1 MIKGGKMEKDRKKGI
16 IIRMSKKEFIIKFTI
31 AFFVIFFSFIYL
43 INMYAVTDKS
53 PILVNKFKRAF
64 EKIQEYLIL
73 IATPAAGVAICTG
86 LLMRKFSFGDE
97 ERVRTAKKLIRGTI
111 IAYALIISTKL
122 ILNFILVILR

>member
-1 MIKGGKMEKDRKKGI
+1 METKEINENRGNIIKI
-16 IIRMSKKEFIIKFTI
+16 SKKKFIIKFTI
-31 AFFVIFFSFIYL
+31 MFLIIFLSCIY
-43 INMYAVTDKS
+43 IVNTYATTEKS
-53 PILVNKFKRAF
+53 PLLVNKFKKAF

-122 ILNFILVILR
+122 ILNFILVVLK

>member
-1 MIKGGKMEKDRKKGI
+1 METKEKNENRGNIIKI
-16 IIRMSKKEFIIKFTI
+16 SKKKFIIKFTI
-31 AFFVIFFSFIYL
+31 MFLIIFLSFIY
-43 INMYAVTDKS
+43 IVNTYATTEKS
-53 PILVNKFKRAF
+53 PLLVNKFKKAF

-122 ILNFILVILR
+122 ILNFILIVLK

>member
-1 MIKGGKMEKDRKKGI
+1 METKEINGNRGNIIKI
-16 IIRMSKKEFIIKFTI
+16 SKKKFIIKFTI
-31 AFFVIFFSFIYL
+31 VFLIIFLSFIY
-43 INMYAVTDKS
+43 IVNTYATTEKS
-53 PILVNKFKRAF
+53 PLLVNKFKKAF

-122 ILNFILVILR
+122 ILNFILVVLK

>member
-1 MIKGGKMEKDRKKGI
+1 MKEKEEKTFV
-16 IIRMSKKEFIIKFTI
+16 IRISRKEFLIKFLI
-31 AFFVIFFSFIYL
+31 VFFIIFFSFIYFVN
-43 INMYAVTDKS
+43 IYATTDKS

-122 ILNFILVILR
+122 ILNFILVI

>member
-1 MIKGGKMEKDRKKGI
+1 METKEINENRGNIIKI
-16 IIRMSKKEFIIKFTI
+16 SKKKFIIKFTI
-31 AFFVIFFSFIYL
+31 MFLIIFLSYIY
-43 INMYAVTDKS
+43 IVNTYATTEKS
-53 PILVNKFKRAF
+53 PLLVNKFKKAF

-122 ILNFILVILR
+122 ILNFILVVLK

>member
-1 MIKGGKMEKDRKKGI
+1 METKEINENRGNIIKI
-16 IIRMSKKEFIIKFTI
+16 SKKKFIIKFTI
-31 AFFVIFFSFIYL
+31 MFLIIFLSFIY
-43 INMYAVTDKS
+43 IVNTYATTEKS
-53 PILVNKFKRAF
+53 PLLVNKFKKAF

-97 ERVRTAKKLIRGTI
+97 ERVKTAKKLIRGTI

-122 ILNFILVILR
+122 ILNFILVVLK

>member
-1 MIKGGKMEKDRKKGI
+1 METKETNENRGKIIKI
-16 IIRMSKKEFIIKFTI
+16 SKKKFIIKFTI
-31 AFFVIFFSFIYL
+31 MFLIIFLSFIY
-43 INMYAVTDKS
+43 IVNTYATTEKS
-53 PILVNKFKRAF
+53 PLLVNKFKKAF

-122 ILNFILVILR
+122 ILNFILVVLK

>member
-1 MIKGGKMEKDRKKGI
+1 MEKDRKKGI

-43 INMYAVTDKS
+43 INIYAVTDKS

-73 IATPAAGVAICTG
+73 IATPVAGVAICTG

>member
-1 MIKGGKMEKDRKKGI
+1 METKEKNENRGNIIKI
-16 IIRMSKKEFIIKFTI
+16 SKKKFIIKFTI
-31 AFFVIFFSFIYL
+31 IFLIIFLSFIY
-43 INMYAVTDKS
+43 IVNTYATTEKS
-53 PILVNKFKRAF
+53 PLLVNKFKKAF

-122 ILNFILVILR
+122 ILNFILVVLK

>member
-1 MIKGGKMEKDRKKGI
+1 MERDRKKGL

-43 INMYAVTDKS
+43 INIYAMTDKS

>member
-1 MIKGGKMEKDRKKGI
+1 MEKDRKKGI

-43 INMYAVTDKS
+43 INIYAVTDKS

-73 IATPAAGVAICTG
+73 ISTPAAGVAICTG

>member
-1 MIKGGKMEKDRKKGI
+1 MKEKEEKAFV
-16 IIRMSKKEFIIKFTI
+16 IRISRKEFLIKFLI
-31 AFFVIFFSFIYL
+31 IFFIIFFSFIYFVN
-43 INMYAVTDKS
+43 IYATTDKS

-122 ILNFILVILR
+122 ILNFILVILK

>member
-1 MIKGGKMEKDRKKGI
+1 MKEKAFV
-16 IIRMSKKEFIIKFTI
+16 IRISRKEFLIKFLI
-31 AFFVIFFSFIYL
+31 VFFIIFFSFIYFVN
-43 INMYAVTDKS
+43 IYATTDKS

-122 ILNFILVILR
+122 ILNFILVILK

>member
-1 MIKGGKMEKDRKKGI
+1 MEKDRKKGI

-43 INMYAVTDKS
+43 INIYAVTDKS

-73 IATPAAGVAICTG
+73 IATPAEGVAICTG

>member
-1 MIKGGKMEKDRKKGI
+1 MEKDRKKGI

-31 AFFVIFFSFIYL
+31 AFFVIFF
-43 INMYAVTDKS
+43 INIYAVTDKS

>member
-1 MIKGGKMEKDRKKGI
+1 METKEINENRGNIIKI
-16 IIRMSKKEFIIKFTI
+16 SKKKFIIKFTI
-31 AFFVIFFSFIYL
+31 MFLIIFLSFIY
-43 INMYAVTDKS
+43 IVNTYATTEKS
-53 PILVNKFKRAF
+53 PLLVNKFKKAF

-97 ERVRTAKKLIRGTI
+97 ERVRKAKKLIRGTI

-122 ILNFILVILR
+122 ILNFILVVLK

>member
-1 MIKGGKMEKDRKKGI
+1 MEKDRKKGI

-43 INMYAVTDKS
+43 INIYAVTDKS
-53 PILVNKFKRAF
+53 PILVNKFKSAF

>member
-1 MIKGGKMEKDRKKGI
+1 MKEKEEKTFV
-16 IIRMSKKEFIIKFTI
+16 IRISRKEFLIKFLI
-31 AFFVIFFSFIYL
+31 IFFVIFFSFIYFVN
-43 INMYAVTDKS
+43 IYATTDKS

-122 ILNFILVILR
+122 ILNFILVILK

>member
-1 MIKGGKMEKDRKKGI
+1 MKEKEEKAFV
-16 IIRMSKKEFIIKFTI
+16 IRISRKEFLIKFLI
-31 AFFVIFFSFIYL
+31 VFFIIFFSFIYFVN
-43 INMYAVTDKS
+43 IYATTDKS

-122 ILNFILVILR
+122 ILNFILVILK

>member
-1 MIKGGKMEKDRKKGI
+1 MKEKEGTGFV
-16 IIRMSKKEFIIKFTI
+16 IRISRKEFLIKFLI
-31 AFFVIFFSFIYL
+31 VFFIIFFSFIYFVN
-43 INMYAVTDKS
+43 IYATTDKS

-122 ILNFILVILR
+122 ILNFILVILK

>member
-1 MIKGGKMEKDRKKGI
+1 MEKDRKKGI

-43 INMYAVTDKS
+43 INIYAVTDKS

-111 IAYALIISTKL
+111 IAYTLIISTKL

>member
-1 MIKGGKMEKDRKKGI
+1 MEKDRKKGI

-43 INMYAVTDKS
+43 INIYAVTDKS

-111 IAYALIISTKL
+111 IAYAFIISTKL

>member
-1 MIKGGKMEKDRKKGI
+1 MQEKEEKAFV
-16 IIRMSKKEFIIKFTI
+16 IRISRKEFLIKFLI
-31 AFFVIFFSFIYL
+31 VFFIIFFSFIYFVN
-43 INMYAVTDKS
+43 IYATTDKS

-122 ILNFILVILR
+122 ILNFILVILK

>member
-1 MIKGGKMEKDRKKGI
+1 MEKDRKKGI

-43 INMYAVTDKS
+43 INIYAVTDKS

-122 ILNFILVILR
+122 ILNFILMILR

>member
-1 MIKGGKMEKDRKKGI
+1 MEKDRKKGI

-31 AFFVIFFSFIYL
+31 AFFVKFFSFIYL
-43 INMYAVTDKS
+43 INIYAVTDKS

>member
-1 MIKGGKMEKDRKKGI
+1 MAPDWKTGL
-16 IIRMSKKEFIIKFTI
+16 IIRMSKKEFIIKVTL
-31 AFFVIFFSFIYL
+31 AFFVIFFGFIYF
-43 INMYAVTDKS
+43 INIYAMTDKS

>member
-1 MIKGGKMEKDRKKGI
+1 MEKDRKKGI
-16 IIRMSKKEFIIKFTI
+16 ILRMSKKEFIIKFTI

-43 INMYAVTDKS
+43 INIYAVTDKS

>member
-1 MIKGGKMEKDRKKGI
+1 MEKDRKKGI

-31 AFFVIFFSFIYL
+31 AFFAIFFSFIYF
-43 INMYAVTDKS
+43 INIYAMTDKS
-53 PILVNKFKRAF
+53 PVLVNKFKRAF

>member
-1 MIKGGKMEKDRKKGI
+1 METNEKNENRGNIIKI
-16 IIRMSKKEFIIKFTI
+16 SKKKFIIKFTI
-31 AFFVIFFSFIYL
+31 MFLIIFLSFIY
-43 INMYAVTDKS
+43 IVNTYATTEKS
-53 PILVNKFKRAF
+53 PLLVNKFKKAF

-122 ILNFILVILR
+122 ILNFILVVLK

>member
-1 MIKGGKMEKDRKKGI
+1 MKEKEEKAFV
-16 IIRMSKKEFIIKFTI
+16 IRISRKEFLIKFLI
-31 AFFVIFFSFIYL
+31 VFFIIFFSFIYFVN
-43 INMYAVTDKS
+43 IYATTDKS

-86 LLMRKFSFGDE
+86 LLMRKFSFGAE

-122 ILNFILVILR
+122 ILNFILVILK

>member
-1 MIKGGKMEKDRKKGI
+1 METKEINENRGNIIKI
-16 IIRMSKKEFIIKFTI
+16 SKKKFIIKFTI
-31 AFFVIFFSFIYL
+31 MFLIIFLSFIY
-43 INMYAVTDKS
+43 IVNTYATTEKS
-53 PILVNKFKRAF
+53 PLLVNKFKKAF

-111 IAYALIISTKL
+111 IAYALIISTQL
-122 ILNFILVILR
+122 ILNFILVILK

>member
-1 MIKGGKMEKDRKKGI
+1 METKEINENRGNIIKI
-16 IIRMSKKEFIIKFTI
+16 SKKKFIIKFTI
-31 AFFVIFFSFIYL
+31 MFLIIFLSFIY
-43 INMYAVTDKS
+43 IVNTYATTEKS
-53 PILVNKFKRAF
+53 PLLVNKFKKAF

-86 LLMRKFSFGDE
+86 LLMRKFSLGDE

-122 ILNFILVILR
+122 ILNFILVVLK

>member
-1 MIKGGKMEKDRKKGI
+1 METKEINENRGNIIKI
-16 IIRMSKKEFIIKFTI
+16 SKKKFIIKFTI
-31 AFFVIFFSFIYL
+31 IFLIIFLSFIY
-43 INMYAVTDKS
+43 IVNTYATTEKS
-53 PILVNKFKRAF
+53 PLLVNKFKKAF

-122 ILNFILVILR
+122 ILNFILIVLK